1 MPARAASAV
10 CLALLAACGGETV
23 SAPTSPAGP
32 TTPVAVVASV
42 TVTPPSPA
50 MIPGQRVQLI
60 TTLKD
65 STGQVLAARP
75 VTWASADTAVA
86 TVTTA
91 GLVTAVAAGKTAISA
106 TLDARVGTAAVI
118 VTDPTT
124 FVNATSV
131 HGGYAHTCAL
141 VKSGAAYC
149 WGDNNFGQVG
159 NGTTVGSAVPLGVG
173 GGISYTAIGAA
184 SGETCGLATSGK
196 LYCWGL
202 TSAADEFGQGPTTSS
217 ASPVLFSSQLTFAS
231 LTDGSLHMCALT
243 ATGAAYCW
251 GDNEYGVFG
260 DSGYVGS
267 VAPRPSGLGLTFTSL
282 SAGSFDTCGLTAGHA
297 AYCWGNNYTMELGDG
312 SSTERLTPTAVSGG
326 LAFAMVRAGIQYTC
340 GLTTSGAAYCWGN
353 FGTNAYT
360 ANGVAGSAT
369 PAALP
374 GGLTFTALDVS
385 RGSGADTHAC
395 ALVASGAAWCWGS
408 NRKGQLGNGTTVN
421 SAAPVP
427 VSGGLTFTALTTGS
441 AHTCGLTA
449 GGALY
454 CWGDNNLGQLGNGLP
469 DNSTA
474 PVRVIGPP

>member
-1 MPARAASAV
+1 MPVRAACAV
-10 CLALLAACGGETV
+10 CLAVLAACGGESV
-23 SAPTSPAGP
+23 SAPTL
-32 TTPVAVVASV
+32 PVVPDKAVAAVASV
-42 TVTPPSPA
+42 TVTPPAPA

-75 VTWASADTAVA
+75 ITWSSANTAVA
-86 TVTTA
+86 TVTTS
-91 GLVTAVAAGKTAISA
+91 GLVTAVGAGKATISA
-106 TLDARVGTAAVI
+106 TLEARAGTAAVI
-118 VTDPTT
+118 VIEPTT
-124 FVNATSV
+124 FVSATSV
-131 HGGYAHTCAL
+131 HAGYAHTCAL

-149 WGDNNFGQVG
+149 WGDNNFGQIG
-159 NGTTVGSAVPLGVG
+159 NGATVGSAAPLAVG
-173 GGISYTAIGAA
+173 GGISFTAIGMA
-184 SGETCGLATSGK
+184 SGETCGIAASGK

-202 TSAADEFGQGPTTSS
+202 TSAANELGQGPTTSS
-217 ASPVLFSSQLTFAS
+217 ATPVLFSNPLTFAAV
-231 LTDGSLHMCALT
+231 TDGSLHMCALT

-260 DSGYVGS
+260 DSGYVS
-267 VAPRPSGLGLTFTSL
+267 SLAPRPSGLGLSFTSL
-282 SAGSFDTCGLTAGHA
+282 SAGAFDTCGLTTGNA

-312 SSTERLTPTAVSGG
+312 SSTERLTPTAVVGG
-326 LAFAMVRAGIQYTC
+326 FAFTVLRAGIQYTC

-353 FGTNAYT
+353 YGTAAYT

-374 GGLTFTALDVS
+374 GGLTFTTLDVS

-395 ALVASGAAWCWGS
+395 ALVAGGAAWCWGS
-408 NRKGQLGNGTTVN
+408 NRRGQLGNGTTVN

-441 AHTCGLTA
+441 AHTCGLTPS
-449 GGALY
+449 GTLY
-454 CWGDNNLGQLGNGLP
+454 CWGDNNLGQLGNGLL
-469 DNSTA
+469 DNSSV